1 MGYAR
6 ITRFPISA
14 GLKMATV
21 CKICGLARD
30 PAAHR
35 AEDATSVFVVDP
47 GHPLAVEQREG
58 ISFHRATEYTYAPP
72 DNAM

>member
-1 MGYAR
+1 VTLPLIGPKAR
-6 ITRFPISA
+6 P
-14 GLKMATV
+14 
-21 CKICGLARD
+21 
-30 PAAHR
+30 
-35 AEDATSVFVVDP
+35 SVFVVDP